1 MFQIK
6 NYIVV
11 LLAASTI
18 LLAACGASNTTQKT
32 VTTTTQNTPKT
43 EQVSTNNDVQTYE
56 KFDEFEHHLHE
67 KNNKT
72 YVINFWATW
81 CKPCVKELPYFEQ
94 IQAEY
99 KDKNVEVVLVSL
111 DDIRK
116 LESKVIPF
124 IQKNELQSTIILLDD
139 ADYNAW
145 IDKVS
150 PEWSGAIP
158 VTLFYN
164 KNKREF
170 YEQEFDYQE
179 LENIVKRFSRSENKN
194 TSVHQHIHTSVHE
207 CQRIKPV

>member
-6 NYIVV
+6 NNTAV
-11 LLAASTI
+11 LLAAAMLI
-18 LLAACGASNTTQKT
+18 LAGCGVSNTQQESPVSPPEITTEIPSKT
-32 VTTTTQNTPKT
+32 V
-43 EQVSTNNDVQTYE
+43 NNDIQTYE
-56 KFDEFEHHLHE
+56 KFDEFEHHLHL
-67 KNNKT
+67 KDDKT

-124 IQKNELQSTIILLDD
+124 VEKNKLQSSLILLDD
-139 ADYNAW
+139 ADYNSW

-170 YEQEFDYQE
+170 YEQEFDYQQ
-179 LENIVKRFSRSENKN
+179 LENIVKSFL
-194 TSVHQHIHTSVHE
+194 
-207 CQRIKPV
+207 

>member
-6 NYIVV
+6 NNAVV
-11 LLAASTI
+11 LLAVLMIFLTG
-18 LLAACGASNTTQKT
+18 CGAP
-32 VTTTTQNTPKT
+32 NTPNKSAT
-43 EQVSTNNDVQTYE
+43 HAPKIKPETTLVSDNFTIQTYE

-67 KNNKT
+67 KNDKI

-99 KDKNVEVVLVSL
+99 KDKNVEVILVSL

-124 IQKNELQSTIILLDD
+124 IEKNELQSTVILLDD
-139 ADYNAW
+139 ADYNSW

-150 PEWSGAIP
+150 PKWSGAIP

-179 LENIVKRFSRSENKN
+179 LETIVKSFL
-194 TSVHQHIHTSVHE
+194 
-207 CQRIKPV
+207 